1 VVDGGGLMSGR
12 RWQAHGGAEERRQRE
27 VGREKFGRKMVW
39 GRNGYRM
46 DLIRFQNLIFDLFIY
61 FFYFF
66 FKYIKRQK
74 ALSM

>member
-1 VVDGGGLMSGR
+1 VVDGGRLTVGLR
-12 RWQAHGGAEERRQRE
+12 RGDRERRR
-27 VGREKFGRKMVW
+27 REKFGRKMVW